1 VKAEKVQTRPHL
13 SVILP
18 AYNERE
24 NLAKVVETA
33 VAVVERL
40 VSTFEVLVVDDGS
53 NDGTDYVGR
62 ALVDRHAGRV
72 RLLRHPRNLG
82 YGAALRTGF
91 ARARGELIFYTDA
104 DNQFDI
110 AELEHFLPLVDE
122 YDVVVGF
129 RVYRYDP
136 VLRSMLSWI
145 YNRLVR
151 ILFRVR
157 VRDVDC
163 AFKLFRREVLEKI
176 TIETDDFFV
185 DTELVAKARR
195 WNFRLLEKGVRHYPR
210 LAGVTTVH
218 ASHIP
223 ETLRRVAVMFKGVH
237 FPGQRRIAA
246 VAERQCLLDAAVQ
259 EYSGTHT
266 TADP

>member
-1 VKAEKVQTRPHL
+1 VTAEPIQNRPRL
-13 SVILP
+13 SGILP
-18 AYNERE
+18 AYNERD
-24 NLAKVVETA
+24 NLAKAVETA
-33 VAVVERL
+33 VEVLERL
-40 VSTFEVLVVDDGS
+40 VTTFEILVVDDGS
-53 NDGTDYVGR
+53 NDGTNHVARG
-62 ALVDRHAGRV
+62 LVDRHAGRV
-72 RLLRHPRNLG
+72 RLLRHPTNLG

-104 DNQFDI
+104 DNQYDI
-110 AELEHFLPLVDE
+110 AELEHFLPLIGE

-136 VLRSMLSWI
+136 VLRSMLSWV

-163 AFKLFRREVLEKI
+163 SFKLFRSEVLEKI

-210 LAGVTTVH
+210 IAGETTVR

-223 ETLRRVAVMFKGVH
+223 ETLRRVAVMFKGIH
-237 FPGQRRIAA
+237 FPGQKHLAA
-246 VAERQCLLDAAVQ
+246 VAERQRLLDAAVQ
-259 EYSGTHT
+259 EYRGTPA
-266 TADP
+266 TADS